1 MRRVAAIGA
10 WILGSLVALIAV
22 TATVVMV
29 AGNTDTGRAAI
40 ERWTAAISAGHVQLA
55 GLGGSFPRQLTL
67 GRLQLSDAAGVWLT
81 ADGVALRW
89 QPLSLLSW
97 HVRIDSL
104 RATRVHMERAPQ
116 STSASSPSIPHIDV
130 ADGTIDV
137 LELGAKLAGEPASLS
152 VHGTVLLR
160 SLQDATADIVAH
172 RLDGVGEYTLHL
184 RFDPARMDAGLA
196 LHEPAGG
203 PLENVLG
210 LPGLGALSAT
220 LNLSGPRASEQF
232 ALTLDVGELH
242 GHAHGTLN
250 LPQRS
255 ASLDYA
261 LTAPAMSP
269 RPGLS
274 WQRISLQGTWRGP
287 VTAPAAA
294 GSLEIEQLRWPGG
307 AGASILS
314 AKLAASA
321 GMLNVRAQISGLQI
335 PGTQPRLLQRDAL
348 IIDAA
353 LQLTDA
359 NRPLDLAL
367 THRLFSLRA
376 HALTVATVGA
386 AQSVAFELRLPDV
399 APFAVLAGQD
409 VRGDAV
415 VTGRILREGATNRFT
430 FDAHAGIGGGGA
442 EWIRL
447 LGNRPALTLAG
458 TLNDVSIRIDRMT
471 LAGRALM
478 FTLSGGASR
487 LPGGTPAGREPAGA
501 THAAIDDIKANWGL
515 RVSDLGTLS
524 TGLAGTADIT
534 GNLSGSSLMLA
545 SDARLVSKL
554 SVHGSSSGAIS
565 ATAHVRGFP
574 TSPSGTLTAGGV
586 LDGAPLNIDLALERR
601 GDRELHALIR
611 RAEWK
616 SVRVGA
622 DLTFGQSLDQTRGQ
636 LRVQVAELADLERL
650 LDLKMHGSLTGTAD
664 FKPVAGGT
672 QTQLNWTATKLA
684 IGGFAGDAQ
693 LSGQGA
699 MDALHLQLRAQ
710 SPDLGGVPGTLAI
723 GGELNLDSDTFHLAS
738 IVASYRGQELRLLA
752 PADVSFADGW
762 TLGSLKFGAQQAV
775 LQLDGRLSP
784 SLDLNASLHK
794 LGPAL
799 VNVFSPG
806 SMAAGNFDASARI
819 QGSASA
825 PTGSLTL
832 DGTGFRLGLDEA
844 ADLPAS
850 NLHVAAEL
858 KGDTAAITA
867 RLGAGNA
874 SSLTV
879 SGTLPLQVAGAVHLT
894 VTGKLE
900 LGLINPLLE
909 ARGGHATGQLTVDAT
924 IGGTGAAPLIGG
936 SITLAQGSLRD
947 YGRGVNLSDIAGSF
961 TGSEGMLLI
970 KTFSARAGD
979 GSVSMTGTIGV
990 LRQDVPLDLKL
1001 TARNAQPIAS
1011 TLFTANLD
1019 ADLHVHGNAR
1029 GRVDVDGSVRL
1040 NRTLIGIPNTLPPNV
1055 AVLNVR
1061 RRGQQAVLLTPKA
1074 RVIGLDLTIEAPQQM
1089 LVQGRGLDAELG
1101 GALRVGGTTEEPLVN
1116 GGFELKRGRF
1126 SLAGSDL
1133 KFTAGQVSFDGGGL
1147 KNRID
1152 PTLDFTALSSA
1163 GDATTTLRI
1172 TGHAD
1177 SPKFEFSSN
1186 PPFPQDELM
1195 ARLIFGV
1202 PADQL
1207 SALQLAQIGA
1217 ALATLSGI
1225 RGNGGLNPLAKLQ
1238 KSLGLDRLNVGAA
1251 TTGNATGAE
1260 NTGASIEAGRYVS
1273 KRVYVE
1279 AKQTTTGSS
1288 QVQVNVDLTKH
1299 LKLQTRLGT
1308 GTAVTQGITPE
1319 NDPGTGVGLSY
1330 QFEF

>member
-1 MRRVAAIGA
+1 
-10 WILGSLVALIAV
+10 
-22 TATVVMV
+22 
-29 AGNTDTGRAAI
+29 
-40 ERWTAAISAGHVQLA
+40 
-55 GLGGSFPRQLTL
+55 LGGSFPGQLTL
-67 GRLQLSDAAGVWLT
+67 SRLQLSDNAGVWLT
-81 ADGVALRW
+81 ADGVLLHW

-104 RATRVHMERAPQ
+104 RAARVHVERVPQ
-116 STSASSPSIPHIDV
+116 STQSSSPSIPHVDI
-130 ADGTIDV
+130 ADAAVDV
-137 LELGAKLAGEPASLS
+137 LELGAKLAGEPASLT
-152 VHGTVLLR
+152 VHGSVLLR

-184 RFDPARMDAGLA
+184 RFDPARMDAVLA

-210 LPGLGALSAT
+210 LPGLGALSAS
-220 LNLSGPRASEQF
+220 LSLSGPRAAEQL

-242 GHAHGTLN
+242 GNARGSLN

-255 ASLDYA
+255 ASLEYA
-261 LTAPAMSP
+261 LTAPTMSP

-274 WQRISLQGTWRGP
+274 WQRIALQGTWSGP
-287 VTAPAAA
+287 ITAPTAA
-294 GSLEIEQLRWPGG
+294 GSLEFEQLRLPGG
-307 AGASILS
+307 AGASTLS
-314 AKLAASA
+314 AKLAAAA

-335 PGTQPRLLQRDAL
+335 PGSQPRLLQNDPVM
-348 IIDAA
+348 IDAA
-353 LQLTDA
+353 VRLTDA
-359 NRPLDLAL
+359 NRPLDLTL

-376 HALTVATVGA
+376 HALTVATAGA
-386 AQSVAFELRLPDV
+386 AQSVDFDLRLLDV
-399 APFAVLAGQD
+399 APFAIIAGQD
-409 VRGDAV
+409 VRGNAV
-415 VTGRILREGATNRFT
+415 VTGRILHEGASEKFT
-430 FDAHAGIGGGGA
+430 FDARAAIGGGTA

-447 LGNRPALTLAG
+447 LGSRPALTLAG
-458 TLNDVSIRIDRMT
+458 TLNDASVRIERMN
-471 LAGRALM
+471 LVGRAVT
-478 FTLSGGASR
+478 FTLSGDASR
-487 LPGGTPAGREPAGA
+487 APAGDLAGGGPSGSV
-501 THAAIDDIKANWGL
+501 HAALDGIKASWGL
-515 RVSDLGTLS
+515 RVSDLGVLS
-524 TGLAGTADIT
+524 AGLAGTADIT
-534 GNLSGSSLMLA
+534 GNMSGSSLMLG
-545 SDARLVSKL
+545 SDVRLVSKI
-554 SVHGSSSGAIS
+554 SVHGSQSGAIS
-565 ATAHVRGFP
+565 ALAHVRGLP
-574 TSPSGTLTAGGV
+574 SSPSGDLTAAGV
-586 LDGAPLNIDLALERR
+586 LDGAPVKVDLALEHL
-601 GDRELHALIR
+601 GNRELHALIR
-611 RAEWK
+611 RADWK

-636 LRVQVAELADLERL
+636 LRVQIAALDDLARL
-650 LDLKMHGSLTGTAD
+650 LDMKMHGSVAGTAD

-672 QTQLNWTATKLA
+672 QTRLSWTATQLV
-684 IGGFAGDAQ
+684 IGGFSGEAQ
-693 LSGQGA
+693 FTGQGA
-699 MDALHLQLRAQ
+699 MDAMQLQLRAQ
-710 SPDLGGVPGTLAI
+710 APDLGGVPGSLAL
-723 GGELNLDSDTFHLAS
+723 GAELNLDKRTLHLAS
-738 IVASYRGQELRLLA
+738 MVASYRGQELRLLA
-752 PADVSFADGW
+752 PADVSFADGL
-762 TLGSLKFGAQQAV
+762 TLGSIKVGAQQTV

-784 SLDLNASLHK
+784 SLDLHASLRQ

-799 VNVFSPG
+799 VNAFSPG
-806 SMAAGNFDASARI
+806 LMTAGNFDASARI
-819 QGSASA
+819 QGNATA

-832 DGTGFRLGLDEA
+832 DGTGVRLGFDEA
-844 ADLPAS
+844 TDLPAA
-850 NLHVAAEL
+850 NLHATAEL
-858 KGDTAAITA
+858 KGDTAAVTA
-867 RLGAGNA
+867 RLGAGSA
-874 SSLTV
+874 SSLTIA
-879 SGTLPLQVAGAVHLT
+879 GTAPLQVDGAVHLT

-909 ARGGHATGQLTVDAT
+909 ARGGHAAGQLTVDAT
-924 IGGTGAAPLIGG
+924 IGGTGVAPLIGG
-936 SITLAQGSLRD
+936 SVTVAQGSLRD
-947 YGRGVNLSDIAGSF
+947 YGRGINLSDIAGRF
-961 TGSEGMLLI
+961 EGSDGTLLI
-970 KTFSARAGD
+970 KTFTARAGD
-979 GSVSMTGTIGV
+979 GSISASGWIGV

-1001 TARNAQPIAS
+1001 IARNAQPIAS

-1019 ADLHVHGNAR
+1019 ADLHVHGSAR
-1029 GRVDVDGSVRL
+1029 GRIDVDGKVHL
-1040 NRTLIGIPNTLPPNV
+1040 NRTIIGIPNTLPPNV

-1061 RRGQQAVLLTPKA
+1061 RRGQQAVLPAPKA
-1074 RVIGLDLTIEAPQQM
+1074 RIVGLDLTIEAPQQM

-1101 GALRVGGTTEEPLVN
+1101 GELHVGGTSDDPQVS

-1147 KNRID
+1147 KNSID

-1279 AKQTTTGSS
+1279 ARQTTTGTS

>member
-1 MRRVAAIGA
+1 MRRILIIGA
-10 WILGSLVALIAV
+10 WILGSLLSLLAV
-22 TATVVMV
+22 TLTVVMV

-40 ERWTAAISAGHVQLA
+40 EAWMARISGGHVQLA

-67 GRLQLSDAAGVWLT
+67 SRLQLRDDAGVWLT
-81 ADGVALRW
+81 AEDVDLRW
-89 QPLSLLSW
+89 QPLSLLAW

-104 RATRVHMERAPQ
+104 RAARVHIDRAPQ
-116 STSASSPSIPHIDV
+116 ATQSSSPSIPHIDV
-130 ADGTIDV
+130 ADAAIGV
-137 LELGAKLAGEPASLS
+137 LELGANLAGEPASLTVRGS
-152 VHGTVLLR
+152 VLLR
-160 SLQDATADIVAH
+160 SLQDATAELVAH

-184 RFDPARMDAGLA
+184 RFDPSRMDAVLA
-196 LHEPAGG
+196 LREPAGG

-210 LPGLGALSAT
+210 LPGLGALSVT
-220 LNLSGPRASEQF
+220 LNLSGPRAAEQF

-242 GHAHGTLN
+242 GDARGTLN
-250 LPQRS
+250 LPDRS

-274 WQRISLQGTWRGP
+274 WQRIAMQGTWRGP
-287 VTAPAAA
+287 IAAPTAA
-294 GSLEIEQLRWPGG
+294 GSLEIAQLRWPGG
-307 AGASILS
+307 AGASNLS
-314 AKLAASA
+314 AQLAASA
-321 GMLNVRAQISGLQI
+321 GLLKVRAQVSGLQI
-335 PGTQPRLLQRDAL
+335 PGSQPRLLQSDAV
-348 IIDAA
+348 IVDAA
-353 LQLTDA
+353 MRLSDTGRPVDLTV
-359 NRPLDLAL
+359 

-376 HALTVATVGA
+376 HAVTVATVGA
-386 AQSVAFELRLPDV
+386 TQSIAFDLRLPDV

-409 VRGDAV
+409 VRGNAV
-415 VTGRILREGATNRFT
+415 VTGRILREGKTDRFT
-430 FDAHAGIGGGGA
+430 VDARAGIGGGTA
-442 EWIRL
+442 DWIRW
-447 LGNRPALTLAG
+447 LGNRPALTLGG
-458 TLNDVSIRIDRMT
+458 TMNDASLRIDRLSLIGHAVT
-471 LAGRALM
+471 FA
-478 FTLSGGASR
+478 LSGGASR
-487 LPGGTPAGREPAGA
+487 AAAGNPTDHEPTGSVGA
-501 THAAIDDIKANWGL
+501 FLDDIKASWDL
-515 RVSDLGTLS
+515 RVSDLATLS
-524 TGLAGTADIT
+524 AGLAGTADIS
-534 GNLSGSSLMLA
+534 GDLSGSPLMLA
-545 SDARLVSKL
+545 SNARLVSKV
-554 SVHGSSSGAIS
+554 SVHGSAIGAIS
-565 ATAHVRGFP
+565 AVAHLRGFP
-574 TSPSGTLTAGGV
+574 RSPSGTLTAGGV
-586 LDGAPLNIDLALERR
+586 LDGAPLNFDLALERQ
-601 GDRELHALIR
+601 GDRDLHALVR
-611 RAEWK
+611 RADWK

-622 DLTFGQSLDQTRGQ
+622 DLSFGSSLDQTRGQ
-636 LRVQVAELADLERL
+636 LRVNVAALGDLAKL
-650 LDLKMHGSLTGTAD
+650 LDLKMQGSLVGTAD
-664 FKPVAGGT
+664 FKPLAGRT
-672 QTQLNWTATKLA
+672 QADLNWRATQLV
-684 IGGFAGDAQ
+684 IGGFSGGAQ
-693 LSGQGA
+693 LTGQGA
-699 MDALHLQLRAQ
+699 MDAMHLQLRAQ
-710 SPDLGGVPGTLAI
+710 SPDLGGMPGTLAV
-723 GGELNLDSDTFHLAS
+723 GAELNLTGRTLQLAS
-738 IVASYRGQELRLLA
+738 LAASYRGQELRLLA
-752 PADVSFADGW
+752 PADMSFSDGW
-762 TLGSLKFGAQQAV
+762 TLGSFKVGAQQTV
-775 LQLDGRLSP
+775 LQIDGRLSP
-784 SLDLNASLHK
+784 SLDLHASLHQ

-806 SMAAGNFDASARI
+806 LMAAGNFDASAHI
-819 QGSASA
+819 QGSATA
-825 PTGSLTL
+825 PTGNLIL
-832 DGTGFRLGLDEA
+832 DGTGFRFGLDEA

-850 NLHVAAEL
+850 NLHLAAEL
-858 KGDTAAITA
+858 KGDGAAITA
-867 RLGAGNA
+867 RLSAGSA

-909 ARGGHATGQLTVDAT
+909 ARGGHAAGQLAVDAT
-924 IGGTGAAPLIGG
+924 IGGTGAAPSIGG
-936 SITLAQGSLRD
+936 SVTIAQGSLRD

-961 TGSEGMLLI
+961 EGSEGTLVI
-970 KTFSARAGD
+970 KTFTARAGD
-979 GSVSMTGTIGV
+979 GNVSMTGKIGV
-990 LRQDVPLDLKL
+990 LGQDLPLDLQL

-1011 TLFTANLD
+1011 TLFTANLN

-1029 GRVDVDGSVRL
+1029 GRIDVDGKVHL
-1040 NRTLIGIPNTLPPNV
+1040 NRTNIGIPNTLPPNV

-1061 RRGQQAVLLTPKA
+1061 RRGQQTVLPAPKA

-1089 LVQGRGLDAELG
+1089 LVEGRGLNAELG
-1101 GALRVGGTTEEPLVN
+1101 GELHVGGTSDDPQVN
-1116 GGFELKRGRF
+1116 GGFDLKRGRF